1 VKHARASTANIDI
14 SIGDS
19 NVVLII
25 EDDGIGFQDDH
36 VQSGIGL
43 KNIRSRVAFLNGS
56 LNIDK
61 NKQGVT
67 VIIEIPIHK

>member
-1 VKHARASTANIDI
+1 
-14 SIGDS
+14 
-19 NVVLII
+19 VLII

-36 VQSGIGL
+36 IQSGIGL